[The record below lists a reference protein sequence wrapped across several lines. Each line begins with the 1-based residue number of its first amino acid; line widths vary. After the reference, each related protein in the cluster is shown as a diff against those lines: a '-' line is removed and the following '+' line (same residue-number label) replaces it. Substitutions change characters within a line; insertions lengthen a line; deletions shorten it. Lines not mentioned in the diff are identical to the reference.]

1 MSRVVDTYPWLF
13 WSKAV
18 FFYLPITIG
27 FSPPPAASFNK
38 KCARYA
44 FFGFFF
50 YTYTALIPQLE
61 ICLEALEKIDPSR
74 PCWGCSL
81 KIFGKRS
88 SQHVTVSYLPG
99 LPASPLITLSSLR
112 VSKLFTRSF
121 DFFLHNTCPVTGM
134 FWFLAFGTYVASS
147 IFCVCDALALL
158 ESAFFLIL
166 VCAVFVWYLEILI
179 FQFSWLK
186 RTVWICRDLPLES
199 SFSAIMLAR

>member
-1 MSRVVDTYPWLF
+1 MRTLCFLWIFFLHIHCFDTSARDLF
-13 WSKAV
+13 GSARKNWPV
-18 FFYLPITIG
+18 
-27 FSPPPAASFNK
+27 AS
-38 KCARYA
+38 
-44 FFGFFF
+44 
-50 YTYTALIPQLE
+50 I
-61 ICLEALEKIDPSR
+61 
-74 PCWGCSL
+74 CWGCSL